1 MCGLQKLENKE
12 TDFSQAIQQG
22 ILTYKTKDELRDI
35 QIGSFV
41 RMKK

>member
-22 ILTYKTKDELRDI
+22 ILTYKTKDELRI
-35 QIGSFV
+35 SKLGALFE
-41 RMKK
+41 